1 LKAPE
6 TEKNKESLSQALENP
21 SHSKYHEAIRYVQ
34 NTPFSQMFPKK
45 HEATL
50 IDIAIKKTITLHE
63 ENPSTP
69 LKKVVNTIFESLT
82 DDIPAPLILKIT
94 KKIIEKWTILSKE
107 SQKENIGLIAA

>member
-1 LKAPE
+1 MKN
-6 TEKNKESLSQALENP
+6 TEKNKESLKEALENP

-34 NTPFSQMFPKK
+34 NTPFSLMFPKK

-50 IDIAIKKTITLHE
+50 IDIATKKTITLHE

-94 KKIIEKWTILSKE
+94 KKIIEKWTTLSKANLT
-107 SQKENIGLIAA
+107 ENKGLVAV

>member
-1 LKAPE
+1 MKNL
-6 TEKNKESLSQALENP
+6 EKNKESWKEALENP
-21 SHSKYHEAIRYVQ
+21 SFSKYHEAIRYVQ
-34 NTPFSQMFPKK
+34 NTPFSLMFPKK

-50 IDIAIKKTITLHE
+50 MDVSVQKTMMIYK

-94 KKIIEKWTILSKE
+94 KKIIAKWTALSKE
-107 SQKENIGLIAA
+107 AQKENIGLVAA